1 MRNDDMRQGIGIVL
15 AALAALCGPAAWGMV
30 KPHGLFTDGA
40 VLQQGMRVPVWG
52 TAAEGEKVTVSIE
65 GQTVSTTAT
74 GGQWRVRLKP
84 LRAGG
89 PYTMKIAGE
98 NTVELHDLL
107 VGEVYVCSGQS
118 NMELPLAQT
127 ADAQAAIAGSTD
139 PMLHLFTVRHR
150 ISDTPVR
157 DVSGAWQTC
166 GPETVKS
173 FSAVAY
179 FFGRDLRRARK
190 VPVGLIESAWG
201 GTPAEA
207 WTSRATLESDSRLR
221 GIRTAYARAAA
232 RYPFDQMA
240 YEEARARY
248 QEELAAAQQEGPRGP
263 APGAGRSAAENAP
276 PPPPKAPARPY
287 NPVNQNRPS
296 GLYNGM
302 ILPLQPYAIR
312 GAIWYQG
319 ESNAG
324 RAYEYQTLFPAM
336 IQNWRTD
343 WAQGDFPF
351 FFVQLAP
358 FTKIVAEPQESDW
371 AELREAQRLTALTL
385 PRTAMAVITD
395 VGEENDIHPR
405 KKEPVG
411 ARLALAAR
419 AVAYGERVEYAGPTY
434 QGMKVRSNQAIVQF
448 RHVGAGLVAR
458 GGALTGFTLA
468 GPDRKWFNAQAVIQ
482 GDRVIV
488 SSPQVPHPVAVRY
501 GWANYPVVNLYSQE
515 GLPASPFRT
524 DDFPLTTAVASRQ

>member
-1 MRNDDMRQGIGIVL
+1 MRRAFGIVL
-15 AALAALCGPAAWGMV
+15 TVLAVLCGPAAWGMV

-52 TAAEGEKVTVSIE
+52 TAADGEKVTVSIE

-74 GGQWRVRLKP
+74 GGQWMVRLKP

-89 PYTMKIAGE
+89 PYSMTIAGE

-118 NMELPLAQT
+118 NMEWPLSQAANAQE
-127 ADAQAAIAGSTD
+127 AIAGSAD

-150 ISDTPVR
+150 ISDTSVR
-157 DVSGAWQTC
+157 DVSAQWQAC
-166 GPETVKS
+166 GPQTVKN

-221 GIRTAYARAAA
+221 TILTTYARAVA

-240 YEEARARY
+240 YEGARARY
-248 QEELAAAQQEGPRGP
+248 QEELATAQQEGRI
-263 APGAGRSAAENAP
+263 A
-276 PPPPKAPARPY
+276 PKAPDRPY

-302 ILPLQPYAIR
+302 IVPLQPYSIR

-343 WAQGDFPF
+343 WGQGDFPF

-419 AVAYGERVEYAGPTY
+419 AVACGERVEYSGPTY
-434 QGMKVRSNQAIVQF
+434 QGMKVKGNQATLQF
-448 RHVGAGLVAR
+448 RHVVGGLVAH
-458 GGALTGFTLA
+458 GGALTGFAIA
-468 GPDRKWFNAQAVIQ
+468 GPDRKWFNGQAAIE

-501 GWANYPVVNLYSQE
+501 GWASYPVVNLYSQE

-524 DDFPLTTAVASRQ
+524 DDFPLTTAVASRP

>member
-1 MRNDDMRQGIGIVL
+1 MRRAIGIVL
-15 AALAALCGPAAWGMV
+15 TVLTALCGPAAWGMV
-30 KPHGLFTDGA
+30 KPHGLFSDGA

-52 TAAEGEKVTVSIE
+52 TAADGEKVTVSIE

-74 GGQWRVRLKP
+74 DGRWMVRLKP

-89 PYTMKIAGE
+89 PFTMTIAGE
-98 NTVELHDLL
+98 NRVELRDLL

-118 NMELPLAQT
+118 NMEWPLSRAANGQE
-127 ADAQAAIAGSTD
+127 AIASSAD
-139 PMLHLFTVRHR
+139 PMLRLFTVRHA

-157 DVSGAWQTC
+157 ELSATWQTC
-166 GPETVKS
+166 GPESVKN

-179 FFGRDLRRARK
+179 FFGRDLRRARN
-190 VPVGLIESAWG
+190 VPVGLIQSAWG

-207 WTSRATLESDSRLR
+207 WTSRATLDSDSRLR
-221 GIRTAYARAAA
+221 GILTGYARAVA
-232 RYPFDQMA
+232 RYPIEQMA

-248 QEELAAAQQEGPRGP
+248 QEELAAAQQEGRT
-263 APGAGRSAAENAP
+263 S
-276 PPPPKAPARPY
+276 PKAPARPY

-296 GLYNGM
+296 GLYNAM
-302 ILPLQPYAIR
+302 IVPLQPYAIR

-324 RAYEYQTLFPAM
+324 RAVEYQTLFPAM
-336 IQNWRTD
+336 IQNWRAD
-343 WAQGDFPF
+343 WGQGDFAF

-358 FTKIVAEPQESDW
+358 FMKIEPEPRESDW
-371 AELREAQRLTALTL
+371 AELREAQRLTAQTV

-395 VGEENDIHPR
+395 AGEENDIHPGR
-405 KKEPVG
+405 KEPVG

-419 AVAYGERVEYAGPTY
+419 AVAYGERVEHAGPTY
-434 QGMKVRSNQAIVQF
+434 QGMKVKGNQAILQF
-448 RHVGAGLVAR
+448 KHVGGGLVAR
-458 GGALTGFTLA
+458 GGEGTHGAAPLQGFTIA
-468 GPDRKWFNAQAVIQ
+468 GSDRKFVNAQAVIQ

-501 GWANYPVVNLYSQE
+501 GWANYPVVNLYNQE

-524 DDFPLTTAVASRQ
+524 DDFPLTTAVASRR

>member
-1 MRNDDMRQGIGIVL
+1 
-15 AALAALCGPAAWGMV
+15 
-30 KPHGLFTDGA
+30 
-40 VLQQGMRVPVWG
+40 
-52 TAAEGEKVTVSIE
+52 
-65 GQTVSTTAT
+65 
-74 GGQWRVRLKP
+74 
-84 LRAGG
+84 
-89 PYTMKIAGE
+89 
-98 NTVELHDLL
+98 
-107 VGEVYVCSGQS
+107 
-118 NMELPLAQT
+118 
-127 ADAQAAIAGSTD
+127 
-139 PMLHLFTVRHR
+139 
-150 ISDTPVR
+150 VR
-157 DVSGAWQTC
+157 DVSAQWQAC
-166 GPETVKS
+166 GPQTVKN

-221 GIRTAYARAAA
+221 TILTTYARAVA

-240 YEEARARY
+240 YEGARARY
-248 QEELAAAQQEGPRGP
+248 QEELATAQQEGRT
-263 APGAGRSAAENAP
+263 A
-276 PPPPKAPARPY
+276 PKAPDRPY

-302 ILPLQPYAIR
+302 IVPLQPYSIR

-343 WAQGDFPF
+343 WGQGDFPF

-419 AVAYGERVEYAGPTY
+419 AVACGERVEYSGPTC
-434 QGMKVRSNQAIVQF
+434 QGMKVKGNQAIVQF
-448 RHVGAGLVAR
+448 RHVGGGLVAR
-458 GGALTGFTLA
+458 GGALTGFTIA
-468 GPDRKWFNAQAVIQ
+468 GPDRKWFNAQAAIE

-488 SSPQVPHPVAVRY
+488 SSPQVAHPVAVRY

-524 DDFPLTTAVASRQ
+524 DDFPLTTAVASRP

>member
-1 MRNDDMRQGIGIVL
+1 MTMRRGIGIIL
-15 AALAALCGPAAWGMV
+15 AALAALCGSAAWGTV
-30 KPHGLFTDGA
+30 KPYGLFTDGA

-52 TAAEGEKVTVSIE
+52 TAADGERVTVSIE
-65 GQTVSTTAT
+65 GQTISTTAT
-74 GGQWRVRLKP
+74 GGQWMVRLKP

-89 PYTMKIAGE
+89 PYRMTIAGE
-98 NTVELHDLL
+98 NTVELRDLL

-118 NMELPLAQT
+118 NMEFALSQAANAQE
-127 ADAQAAIAGSTD
+127 AIAGAAD

-157 DVSGAWQTC
+157 DVSAQWQAC
-166 GPETVKS
+166 GPQTVKN

-179 FFGRDLRRARK
+179 FFGRDLRRARR

-207 WTSRATLESDSRLR
+207 WTSRATLEADSRLR
-221 GIRTAYARAAA
+221 NILTTYARAVA

-240 YEEARARY
+240 YEGTRARY
-248 QEELAAAQQEGPRGP
+248 QEELATAQQEGRT
-263 APGAGRSAAENAP
+263 
-276 PPPPKAPARPY
+276 PPKAPDRPY

-302 ILPLQPYAIR
+302 IVPLQPYAIR

-343 WAQGDFPF
+343 WGQGDFPF

-419 AVAYGERVEYAGPTY
+419 AVACGERVEYSGPTC
-434 QGMKVRSNQAIVQF
+434 QGMKVKGNQAIVQF
-448 RHVGAGLVAR
+448 RHVGGGLVAR
-458 GGALTGFTLA
+458 GGALTGFTIA
-468 GPDRKWFNAQAVIQ
+468 GPDRKWFNAQAAIE

-488 SSPQVPHPVAVRY
+488 SSPQVAHPVAVRY

-524 DDFPLTTAVASRQ
+524 DDFPLTTAVASRP